1 MIVETC
7 NRDTWMNQFY
17 PNVAQRLCML
27 DKKWQDAFCRCF
39 IDQVSPFPR
48 FEGSSRRSIS

>member
-39 IDQVSPFPR
+39 VDQVVELER
-48 FEGSSRRSIS
+48 FEA